1 MQTDDFE
8 MEEEAKRARATV
20 RQAVLATLN
29 EMETRATAA
38 NDAYLVFE
46 ILALKERLGLPLQ

>member
-38 NDAYLVFE
+38 NDADLVFE